1 MKRKIIQVAVADNA
15 DFTYEDIIRTKAIPI
30 IIIALCDDGTLWNFS
45 KGC

>member
-30 IIIALCDDGTLWNFS
+30 IIALCDDDTLWSFS